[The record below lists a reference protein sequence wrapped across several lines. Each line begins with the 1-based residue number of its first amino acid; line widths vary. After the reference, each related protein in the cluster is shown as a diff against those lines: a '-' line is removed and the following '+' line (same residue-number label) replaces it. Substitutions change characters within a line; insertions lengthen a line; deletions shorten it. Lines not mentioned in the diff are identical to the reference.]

1 MSENLKLDKVI
12 EIDGATYEVQAKTA
26 EKVENKLT
34 IYEVISETTE
44 EPIEFNGHV
53 AEGEEAPE
61 VFIVPADKGGY
72 FRGPIGVPTVGNGP
86 KQETQV
92 LNYRDLSTIVTN
104 LAGSGWYSWDGASF
118 AAVTDNG
125 VNQHVGIVIGSSDNI
140 ESFAAKNAEIAA
152 KTERSETE
160 IYLPKFLYICADNGN
175 LYQGS
180 CENADSYRQ
189 IVNQALELVSSTTE
203 QSYTA
208 DSLKEILDDLDYGV
222 DKNATDLQNAKDA
235 ITKNY
240 QDADTTLDGKI
251 ATNTTGISTLN
262 NWLNEITETDDN
274 NTVKNATNAANAN
287 LLDNKD
293 STYFQKKI
301 TISDEAP
308 SSSDGEVGD
317 IWIVWSNS

>member
-12 EIDGATYEVQAKTA
+12 EIDGTTYEVQAKTA

-44 EPIEFNGHV
+44 EPVEFNGHV

-86 KQETQV
+86 KQDTQV

-118 AAVTDNG
+118 AAVTDDG

-140 ESFAAKNAEIAA
+140 KSFAAKNAEIAA

-180 CENADSYRQ
+180 CENADSYQQ
-189 IVNQALELVSSTTE
+189 IVNQALELVSETTG

-208 DSLKEILDDLDYGV
+208 DSLRAKLDGLDADV
-222 DKNATDLQNAKDA
+222 DKNATDLKTA
-235 ITKNY
+235 IDDITTDY
-240 QDADTTLDGKI
+240 QSADTALNGKI
-251 ATNTTGISTLN
+251 TTNATDIRLLN
-262 NWLNEITETDDN
+262 NWVATVTEADDL
-274 NTVKNATNAANAN
+274 TIKNAANAN

-301 TISDEAP
+301 TVSDKAP
-308 SSSDGEVGD
+308 TSSDGDVGD

>member
-12 EIDGATYEVQAKTA
+12 EIDGTSYEVQAKTA

-44 EPIEFNGHV
+44 EPVEFNGHV

-86 KQETQV
+86 KQDTQV

-104 LAGSGWYSWDGASF
+104 LAGSGWYSWDGNNF
-118 AAVTDNG
+118 GAVTDNG
-125 VNQHVGIVIGSSDNI
+125 VNQHVGIVIGSSANL
-140 ESFAAKNAEIAA
+140 ESFATRNAEIAA

-180 CENADSYRQ
+180 CENAGSYQQ
-189 IVNQALELVSSTTE
+189 IVNQALELVSQTTG

-208 DSLKEILDDLDYGV
+208 DSLKTKLDAIDRDV
-222 DKNATDLQNAKDA
+222 AENATDIQTAVTNLTTD
-235 ITKNY
+235 Y
-240 QDADTTLDGKI
+240 QTADTELDGKI
-251 ATNTTGISTLN
+251 VANANGVMTLN
-262 NWLNEITETDDN
+262 NWLEHITETDDT
-274 NTVKNATNAANAN
+274 TVKNATYADNAN
-287 LLDNKD
+287 KLDNKD

-301 TISDEAP
+301 TVSTNSP
-308 SSSDGEVGD
+308 TSRDGEVGD